1 MTGVEDVEILLETF
15 GKMMYVFGDEAE
27 PLLKCKVFVAS
38 TVREQLRNMLR
49 QASVTASYR
58 KSDRIEIVD
67 VVFLFRRHYK
77 QLNRMFQYLQSADMA
92 KVYARFAT
100 TVAAD
105 PPLPETTLVL
115 DDPEDEVDLFV
126 YGKQ

>member
-1 MTGVEDVEILLETF
+1 
-15 GKMMYVFGDEAE
+15 
-27 PLLKCKVFVAS
+27 
-38 TVREQLRNMLR
+38 
-49 QASVTASYR
+49 
-58 KSDRIEIVD
+58 
-67 VVFLFRRHYK
+67 
-77 QLNRMFQYLQSADMA
+77 MA

-105 PPLPETTLVL
+105 HPLPETTLVL